1 MLPAIS
7 PPISRSEWQRIWA
20 LTALVV
26 LAAAVPYGLAYGVP
40 APQVF
45 AGLLFNPLDGQSY
58 FAKMQLGWH
67 GSWAFTLPYTAEPA
81 GGAFVYSYYL
91 FLGHLARLTGRGVEL
106 TYHLARMLAGG
117 FLLLSAYHFIAH
129 FFETPRARLGVW
141 LLYTLGSGLGWLAAL
156 LGLFTSDLWVAEA
169 IPFLSVLSSS
179 HFCLTAALM
188 LWALE
193 WALADFAGEAPRHRL
208 ARLGAL
214 ALAVTAMAQTQPLAL
229 ITLGVV
235 LAAAAGAWAWRA
247 LAAPGAASW
256 RERVMWPG
264 WWPLGVAG
272 AFSVPWV
279 AYDAWAL
286 FTVFPGWN
294 AQNLTP
300 SPPAWDALLSGG
312 APLALAVVGG
322 ICVTRS
328 VSRIGCHPEPR
339 SGEGSQ
345 SSELDTL
352 RPRKANARPQ
362 GDRLSRIGCHP
373 EPHSGEGSQSSELE
387 TLRPRKA
394 SARPKGDRDVLI
406 LWLALNILM
415 LYAPWSLQRR
425 LSLGIWMP
433 LVILAGIGWRQV
445 VWARLAPRARP
456 LALTGL
462 ALAAGLSNGLVYAG
476 TLSVAPRAASLPLLF
491 LTSDE
496 AAGLAWLGQHA
507 QGEVVL
513 AGPEMGLFIPAR
525 AYARVIY
532 GHPYETV
539 NAEASRQA
547 VEAFFS
553 GKAAPVDFLA
563 EHPASYIFY
572 GPREQKLGALPPLP
586 GWHVA
591 FQQGEV
597 SIYAR

>member
-7 PPISRSEWQRIWA
+7 PPISRSEWRRIWA

-40 APQVF
+40 AAGQRVF
-45 AGLLFNPLDGQSY
+45 AGILFNPLDGQSY

-67 GSWAFTLPYTAEPA
+67 GGWAFTLPYTAEPM
-81 GGAFVYSYYL
+81 GGAFIFSYYL
-91 FLGHLARLTGRGVEL
+91 FLGHLARLTGLGVEL
-106 TYHLARMLAGG
+106 VYHLARMLAGG

-129 FFETPRARLGVW
+129 FFETSRARLGVW
-141 LLYTLGSGLGWLAAL
+141 LLYALGSGLGWLAAP

-169 IPFLSVLSSS
+169 VPFLSELSNS

-193 WALADFAGEAPRHRL
+193 WALTDFAGETPRHRL
-208 ARLGAL
+208 TRLGAL

-235 LAAAAGAWAWRA
+235 LAAAVGVWAWRA
-247 LAAPGAASW
+247 LRAPYAASW
-256 RERVMWPG
+256 RKRVMWPG
-264 WWPLGVAG
+264 WWPLGLAG
-272 AFSVPWV
+272 LFSLPWV
-279 AYDAWAL
+279 AYDAWAM
-286 FTVFPGWN
+286 FTIFPGWN

-312 APLALAVVGG
+312 VPLALAVVGAAVILSEANG
-322 ICVTRS
+322 FARLEFPDFRLFGPEKQEPALRVT
-328 VSRIGCHPEPR
+328 
-339 SGEGSQ
+339 
-345 SSELDTL
+345 
-352 RPRKANARPQ
+352 
-362 GDRLSRIGCHP
+362 GDRP
-373 EPHSGEGSQSSELE
+373 EKQEPA
-387 TLRPRKA
+387 LRATSLLPLNVTGLL
-394 SARPKGDRDVLI
+394 PL
-406 LWLALNILM
+406 LWLVLNILM

-433 LVILAGIGWRQV
+433 LVILAGIGWREV
-445 VWARLAPRARP
+445 VWPRLAPRARP

-462 ALAAGLSNGLVYAG
+462 ALAAGLSNVLVYAG
-476 TLSVAPRAASLPLLF
+476 MLTVVPKAASLPLFF

-496 AAGLAWLGQHA
+496 AAGLAWLGGHA

-513 AGPEMGLFIPAR
+513 AGPETGLFIPAR
-525 AYARVIY
+525 ANARVVY

-539 NAEASRQA
+539 NAEANRQA

-553 GKAAPVDFLA
+553 GKDAPSDFLA
-563 EHPASYIFY
+563 GHPAGYIFY
-572 GPREQKLGALPPLP
+572 GPREQKLGALPPLA
-586 GWHVA
+586 GWNVV